1 MNVLLLPYRLFE
13 DLYVFRWPLQ
23 RKKKYWAESLVAL
36 YEQIL
41 YVFPVFVFYYCVIEN
56 MQHVYCTWLNALFA
70 LVAFQTASSRSWT
83 ENTSSY
89 RYKDV
94 LFPVYVVCM
103 LSKHV
108 KNLCMVLKTPPDV
121 KHGESD
127 LSRSKPASIV
137 CFPVPHLFPVL
148 HVARH
153 IGSKAE
159 L

>member
-1 MNVLLLPYRLFE
+1 MCFYYLTDYLKICMCL
-13 DLYVFRWPLQ
+13 DDPLKS
-23 RKKKYWAESLVAL
+23 KKKCWSLVAL

-70 LVAFQTASSRSWT
+70 LVASRPPPPVYELNSPLAT
-83 ENTSSY
+83 GVRTS
-89 RYKDV
+89 
-94 LFPVYVVCM
+94 LFPVYIVCM

-108 KNLCMVLKTPPDV
+108 RKKNLCMVLNNSPDV

-127 LSRSKPASIV
+127 LTRSKPASIV
-137 CFPVPHLFPVL
+137 RFPVPHPFPVL